1 MSVPIPSYA
10 GPEAARLIT
19 IKDATAT
26 AGAQQTAETL
36 AVGGTAGLLVLVV
49 VWLAYELRRRFGP
62 LDRTMLSLRAI
73 ADGDTSVVVDADGA
87 DDEIGRLAGTVE
99 ALRQNAE
106 NLVTLRRAQSR
117 RMRRQASLIRA
128 QMTALADTVPPDS
141 RREILAELAEI
152 EAGDAEPSSD
162 EVAEDTGLIARVLER
177 LTTRIGAQQGE
188 LQRLVAE
195 LREALAAKTAFVALQ
210 QELRIARTLQS
221 SMLPA
226 SPPATDGVAVVGLMR
241 AAEEVGGDFYDF
253 FRLADGR
260 LAVAIADVSGKG
272 VPAAIFMAVT
282 RTLLRATAALEPEPA
297 QCLARVNA
305 ALAEANEQLLFVT
318 MVYGVLDPA
327 TGRFAYANAGH
338 NPPALVPAAGG
349 GPPRLLDPLGDLCLG
364 VLPDLDFREA
374 VLLLDPGD
382 RLFLYTDGITEGMR
396 VDGEVFGTD
405 RLADALEA
413 GRGLGVEA
421 HAVAV
426 IRAVDAF
433 EDGASQSDD
442 RTCVIFELGSAG

>member
-1 MSVPIPSYA
+1 M
-10 GPEAARLIT
+10 
-19 IKDATAT
+19 DA
-26 AGAQQTAETL
+26 
-36 AVGGTAGLLVLVV
+36 
-49 VWLAYELRRRFGP
+49 
-62 LDRTMLSLRAI
+62 
-73 ADGDTSVVVDADGA
+73 
-87 DDEIGRLAGTVE
+87 
-99 ALRQNAE
+99 
-106 NLVTLRRAQSR
+106 
-117 RMRRQASLIRA
+117 
-128 QMTALADTVPPDS
+128 
-141 RREILAELAEI
+141 
-152 EAGDAEPSSD
+152 
-162 EVAEDTGLIARVLER
+162 
-177 LTTRIGAQQGE
+177 
-188 LQRLVAE
+188 
-195 LREALAAKTAFVALQ
+195 
-210 QELRIARTLQS
+210 
-221 SMLPA
+221 
-226 SPPATDGVAVVGLMR
+226 DGVAVAGLMR

-318 MVYGVLDPA
+318 MVYGVLDPT

-349 GPPRLLDPLGDLCLG
+349 KPRLLDPLGDLCLG
-364 VLPDLDFREA
+364 VLPDLDFRES
-374 VLLLDPGD
+374 VLLLEPGD
-382 RLFLYTDGITEGMR
+382 RLFFYTDGITEGMR

-413 GRGLGVEA
+413 GRGLGVEG
-421 HAVAV
+421 HAAAV

-442 RTCVIFELGSAG
+442 RTCVIFELGRPV